1 MPNLKQAEKALRQ
14 SIVHAARNKKVRDE
28 LDQLLTKM
36 RKLVSGKQIEEAKTL
51 MKTLDKKLDKAITK
65 HVMKANTVSRVKS
78 RTMAKINALKK

>member
-14 SIVHAARNKKVRDE
+14 SIVHATRNKKVRDE

-36 RKLVSGKQIEEAKTL
+36 RKLVTAKKIDEAKDL
-51 MKTLDKKLDKAITK
+51 MKTLDQKLDKAITK